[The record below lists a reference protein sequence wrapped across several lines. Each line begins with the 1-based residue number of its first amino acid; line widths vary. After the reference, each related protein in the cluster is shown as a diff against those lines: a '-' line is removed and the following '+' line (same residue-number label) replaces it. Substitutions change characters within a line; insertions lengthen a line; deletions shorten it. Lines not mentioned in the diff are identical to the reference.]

1 MNTIPQGT
9 NNSALVIILCVLALL
24 CIVISVLHLHKLHGI
39 HRKLETEKRLID
51 DVKLRFF
58 TNFSHDLRTPVS
70 MIITSLEQIMRNH
83 SGEPVAKELEQVDR
97 NARLYMDELDK
108 LLDFK
113 TLRMRASK
121 ANPAYGDIT
130 AFTAEICR
138 SYASLIGREGDVL
151 NVDPG
156 PVPVMTC
163 FDRDQFRRILHNI
176 LSNAYKYRRTGEDV
190 QVDVSVREENGNAV
204 IRISDNGKGIGEK
217 ARQHVFER
225 YFKEDER
232 ENTGNGLGLDIV
244 LQYARQHGGDV
255 AVAENVPS
263 GSVFTVTIPVRT
275 DLKPE
280 SVSGKATERT
290 GRPFILNVED
300 NPAFRYYVTENLS
313 GRYDVVEVSSG
324 KEALKLIADNDFD
337 LILSDLVM
345 PEMDGRELCHAIRA
359 DIRYANTPIILL
371 TTLQGEE
378 AGLENLKA
386 GADDTLEKPFR
397 IESLILRIERLL
409 RRKASLLTDTDASW
423 QRMSR
428 QDREFLDRINS
439 EIEKNIQESE
449 YTIDALCTT
458 LGISRSGL
466 YKKMMALTGKAPLE
480 YIRILR
486 LEKGREMLE
495 NGETSVSQIA
505 WSIGF
510 SPKQFSKHFKDEYGC
525 LPSEYIHSLN
535 N

>member
-9 NNSALVIILCVLALL
+9 NISALVIILCVLALL

-39 HRKLETEKRLID
+39 YRKLETEKRIID

-70 MIITSLEQIMRNH
+70 MIITSLEQMMRNH
-83 SGEPVAKELEQVDR
+83 SGEPVAKELGQVER

-121 ANPAYGDIT
+121 ANPAYGDLA
-130 AFTAEICR
+130 AFTTEICR
-138 SYASLIGREGDVL
+138 SYASLIGGEGDVL

-176 LSNAYKYRRTGEDV
+176 LSNAYKYRQTGENV

-244 LQYARQHGGDV
+244 LQYVRQHGGDV

-263 GSVFTVTIPVRT
+263 
-275 DLKPE
+275 
-280 SVSGKATERT
+280 
-290 GRPFILNVED
+290 
-300 NPAFRYYVTENLS
+300 
-313 GRYDVVEVSSG
+313 
-324 KEALKLIADNDFD
+324 EA
-337 LILSDLVM
+337 
-345 PEMDGRELCHAIRA
+345 
-359 DIRYANTPIILL
+359 
-371 TTLQGEE
+371 
-378 AGLENLKA
+378 
-386 GADDTLEKPFR
+386 
-397 IESLILRIERLL
+397 
-409 RRKASLLTDTDASW
+409 
-423 QRMSR
+423 
-428 QDREFLDRINS
+428 
-439 EIEKNIQESE
+439 
-449 YTIDALCTT
+449 
-458 LGISRSGL
+458 
-466 YKKMMALTGKAPLE
+466 
-480 YIRILR
+480 
-486 LEKGREMLE
+486 
-495 NGETSVSQIA
+495 
-505 WSIGF
+505 F
-510 SPKQFSKHFKDEYGC
+510 SPSRY
-525 LPSEYIHSLN
+525 PSGPTSNPKAFQERPRNVPADLLY
-535 N
+535 